1 MLVIGHRGAPS
12 MEHENTIKS
21 FKIALSHNVDGLEFD
36 VQYTKDN
43 QLVVYHDFDIEY
55 NQKTYQISNL
65 SFQELNSFKLNYKIP
80 TFEEVIQICPLD
92 KIINIEIK
100 SQKIVHKHLI
110 TQMINILIKY
120 NLSDNVIISSFNPF
134 VLLAL
139 KKQSN
144 KFKIGLLWSKS
155 ISEKWYV
162 TRHAYK
168 LLKPYSLHADVQAIN
183 IKISRWAQTKG
194 MKLFLYTVNDRQS
207 LKKALHVGADA
218 IFSDY
223 PQILEK

>member
-12 MEHENTIKS
+12 LEHENTIKS

-36 VQYTKDN
+36 VQHTKDN
-43 QLVVYHDFDIEY
+43 QLIVYHDFDITY
-55 NQKTYQISNL
+55 NQKTFQISNL
-65 SFQELNSFKLNYKIP
+65 TFQELNNFKLNYKIP
-80 TFEEVIQICPLD
+80 TFEEVIQICPSD

-100 SQKIVHKHLI
+100 SHNIFHKHLI
-110 TQMINILIKY
+110 TQIINILIKY
-120 NLSDNVIISSFNPF
+120 HLSDNVIISSFNPF
-134 VLLAL
+134 VLLEL

-144 KFKIGLLWSKS
+144 KFKIGLLWSNT

-168 LLKPYSLHADVQAIN
+168 LLQPYSLHANVQSIN
-183 IKISRWAQTKG
+183 TQISHWVRNKG
-194 MKLFLYTVNDRQS
+194 MKLFLYTVNDIQS
-207 LKKALHVGADA
+207 LQKAHHVGADA